1 MSSNRSFRVVI
12 DTEISDG
19 RSNINISFP
28 KNQDLLSIQ
37 ETSHI
42 LAGAISLLIKSSS
55 KGDKIKDYELIKEVI
70 NHLNSEFVNID
81 SFSDLYVNP
90 KMV

>member
-1 MSSNRSFRVVI
+1 MKLSVSVDMEVK
-12 DTEISDG
+12 DG
-19 RSNINISFP
+19 RSYLSINFP
-28 KNQDLLSIQ
+28 KNQKQITVQ

-55 KGDKIKDYELIKEVI
+55 QGDKIKDYELIKEVI
-70 NHLNSEFVNID
+70 DHLNSEFVSTD

-90 KMV
+90 KIV

>member
-1 MSSNRSFRVVI
+1 MKLSVSVDMEVK
-12 DTEISDG
+12 DG
-19 RSNINISFP
+19 RSHLSINFP
-28 KNQDLLSIQ
+28 KNQQQITVQ

-55 KGDKIKDYELIKEVI
+55 RGDKIKDYELIKEVVD
-70 NHLNSEFVNID
+70 HLNSEFVNTN

-90 KMV
+90 KIV

>member
-1 MSSNRSFRVVI
+1 MKLSVSV
-12 DTEISDG
+12 DMEIKGG
-19 RSNINISFP
+19 RSYLSINFP
-28 KNQDLLSIQ
+28 KNQQQITVQ

-55 KGDKIKDYELIKEVI
+55 KGDKFKDYEIIREVV
-70 NHLNSEFVNID
+70 NHLNSEFINTD

-90 KMV
+90 NIV

>member
-19 RSNINISFP
+19 RANINISFP
-28 KNQDLLSIQ
+28 KKQELLSIQ

>member
-1 MSSNRSFRVVI
+1 
-12 DTEISDG
+12 
-19 RSNINISFP
+19 
-28 KNQDLLSIQ
+28 
-37 ETSHI
+37 

-55 KGDKIKDYELIKEVI
+55 KGDKFKDYEIIREVVD
-70 NHLNSEFVNID
+70 HLNSEFVNTD

>member
-19 RSNINISFP
+19 RANINISFP
-28 KNQDLLSIQ
+28 KKQELLSIQ

-42 LAGAISLLIKSSS
+42 LAGDISLLIKSSS